1 MKHHSLKR
9 SARVT
14 RRAFTLIELLVVIAI
29 IAILAGMLLP
39 ALGRAKDRA
48 LLTIDINNVK
58 QILLSNH
65 MYASDNNDYSAHPT
79 WGGDL
84 SGPDGWAY
92 AGPANPKAA
101 AFNPRSCGNLD
112 PATAAGARA
121 FSNQVAL
128 FKIGQLGPF
137 LTTINVINCPKDV
150 VQRNTGNFKKWWIVR
165 PVKTTSYCWSGVTG
179 GYPKQDLGGRTYKV
193 SQFLATDIQL
203 WEQDETDGFLFNDAG
218 NNVDG
223 ASEGVS
229 TRHAGSPTY
238 ANSGSKVSRDFGG
251 GAMIGRFGGS
261 ADLIKWK
268 KYQDLA
274 NAKLNPIPN
283 DLFCGP
289 DYRK

>member
-1 MKHHSLKR
+1 MNSQFQER
-9 SARVT
+9 T
-14 RRAFTLIELLVVIAI
+14 RRGSQRAFTLIELLVVIAI

-48 LLTIDINNVK
+48 LLTVDINNVK
-58 QILLSNH
+58 QILLANH
-65 MYASDNNDYSAHPT
+65 MYAADNNDYSAHPT

-92 AGPANPKAA
+92 AGPANPRAA
-101 AFNPRSCGNLD
+101 GITPRSAGNLD

-121 FSNQVAL
+121 FSNQIAL

-137 LTTINVINCPKDV
+137 LTTISVLNCPKDV
-150 VQRNTGNFKKWWIVR
+150 SQRNSGNFKKWWIAR

-179 GYPKQDLGGRTYKV
+179 GYPKQDMGGRTYKL

-229 TRHAGSPTY
+229 ARHAGSPTY
-238 ANSGSKVSRDFGG
+238 SNSGAKVTKDFGG
-251 GAMIGRFGGS
+251 GAMIGRFGGT